1 MWNTAQFFGEWVIP
15 WITCIQLYPGKSF
28 HLFIFNLQYWDT
40 INDNF
45 IPILSK
51 SFQLLFNG
59 HLVKFSLDIIKI
71 FAIVHI
77 STNSRANMKKSI
89 SVDPECWYA
98 ITISTMIMTTG
109 SKVKNI
115 SPSAPG
121 WLFCYL
127 DIELNIEHIAPIMKY
142 FHQFAFPNCLVICS

>member
-1 MWNTAQFFGEWVIP
+1 MKTVNSSCYKIKDFNKMKPDKTSSLGLMHVNIASLDAHIDDLRTAIGR
-15 WITCIQLYPGKSF
+15 L
-28 HLFIFNLQYWDT
+28 
-40 INDNF
+40 
-45 IPILSK
+45 
-51 SFQLLFNG
+51 
-59 HLVKFSLDIIKI
+59 KFSFDIIKI

-98 ITISTMIMTTG
+98 ISISTMIKTTG

-142 FHQFAFPNCLVICS
+142 FHHFAFSNCLVICS